1 MRTCATD
8 SIGDERTP
16 FVTLQE
22 HAASSSVAALAR
34 RKVEW
39 RMTQECTKRDI
50 VVVGA
55 SAGGVEALTA
65 FIAGLPADLGAAV
78 FVVLHVPAESPS
90 RLAAILE
97 RASAMPV
104 KVAADGEGIALGQ
117 VYVASPDRH
126 LMVDDNKVRI
136 TRGPREGRARPSI
149 DVLFRSASVAFGSR
163 VIGLV
168 LSGALDDGTA
178 GAWAIKD
185 RGGLVLAQKPSDA
198 AHSSMPDSVIRH
210 VQTDHIGTAR
220 NLAEVV
226 AGLVGSPAHDRP
238 AADVERHRVETL
250 IAMEGNGLKAGVMEI
265 GAVSKYT
272 CPDCHGVLVEIE
284 EGSIVRFRCHTG
296 HAFSQLTL
304 LAEVNE
310 SIDKGLWDTLRAI
323 EERVML
329 LRQMEEHARAAGHD
343 SEARRLELLAERA
356 ERRLQ
361 PIRELV
367 LDPSFFGHDENH

>member
-1 MRTCATD
+1 
-8 SIGDERTP
+8 
-16 FVTLQE
+16 
-22 HAASSSVAALAR
+22 
-34 RKVEW
+34 
-39 RMTQECTKRDI
+39 
-50 VVVGA
+50 
-55 SAGGVEALTA
+55 
-65 FIAGLPADLGAAV
+65 
-78 FVVLHVPAESPS
+78 
-90 RLAAILE
+90 
-97 RASAMPV
+97 MPV
-104 KVAADGEGIALGQ
+104 KAAEDGERIVLGQ

-126 LMVDDNKVRI
+126 LMVDGNKIRI
-136 TRGPREGRARPSI
+136 TRGPREGRARPSV

-163 VIGLV
+163 ALAVV

-185 RGGLVLAQKPSDA
+185 RGGLVLAQEPSEA
-198 AHSSMPDSVIRH
+198 AHSSMPESVIRH
-210 VQTDHIGTAR
+210 VQTDHIGTAK

-226 AGLVGSPAHDRP
+226 AGLVGSPSQDRP

-250 IAMEGNGLKAGVMEI
+250 IAMEGNGLKAGVMEL

-272 CPDCHGVLVEIE
+272 CPDCHGVLVEIT

-304 LAEVNE
+304 LAEINE

-323 EERVML
+323 EERVIL
-329 LRQMEEHARAAGHD
+329 LRQMEEHARVAGES
-343 SEARRLELLAERA
+343 SEARRLMLLADRT

-367 LDPSFFGHDENH
+367 LDPSFFGHDEDN

>member
-1 MRTCATD
+1 MT
-8 SIGDERTP
+8 
-16 FVTLQE
+16 
-22 HAASSSVAALAR
+22 HAN
-34 RKVEW
+34 
-39 RMTQECTKRDI
+39 TKRDI

-90 RLAAILE
+90 RLASILE
-97 RASAMPV
+97 RAAAMPV
-104 KVAADGEGIALGQ
+104 KVASDGERIALGQ

-126 LMVDDNKVRI
+126 LMVDDNKIRI
-136 TRGPREGRARPSI
+136 TRGPREVRARPSI

-163 VIGLV
+163 VMGLV

-185 RGGLVLAQKPSDA
+185 RGGLVLAQEPSDA
-198 AHSSMPDSVIRH
+198 EHSSMPDSVIRH

-226 AGLVGSPAHDRP
+226 AGLVGSPTRDRP

-250 IAMEGNGLKAGVMEI
+250 IAMEGNGLKAGVMEL

-304 LAEVNE
+304 LAEINE
-310 SIDKGLWDTLRAI
+310 SVDKGLWDTLRAI
-323 EERVML
+323 EERIML
-329 LRQMEEHARAAGHD
+329 LRQMEEHALAAGND
-343 SEARRLELLAERA
+343 SEARRLMRLADHA
-356 ERRLQ
+356 ERRVQ

-367 LDPSFFGHDENH
+367 LDPSFFGHDENN